1 MPSHVRMRGAEH
13 ERRCGDVG
21 DAPPATATADDARDS
36 IACLSDE
43 CGVLAFEDGHSGE
56 GRMRG
61 EPYCTCCAGRYTE
74 SMDCTGE
81 DTTDVER
88 ETSRERADD
97 AVRTR
102 DGPARVCGSGGSV
115 EA

>member
-1 MPSHVRMRGAEH
+1 MRMRGAEH
-13 ERRCGDVG
+13 ERRCADVG

-36 IACLSDE
+36 IACLSEE
-43 CGVLAFEDGHSGE
+43 CGVLAFEDGYSGE
-56 GRMRG
+56 GRIRG

-74 SMDCTGE
+74 STDCTGE

-88 ETSRERADD
+88 EMSRERADD
-97 AVRTR
+97 AVRMR
-102 DGPARVCGSGGSV
+102 DGPARVCGSGGSA